1 MRWNDLFADLE
12 AQLEFGQW
20 HAVEQDAAE
29 LTRGLW
35 AELSLM
41 DRIRAAMGQRIRI
54 ILQDGRTQLLDVKT
68 VGPGWVGGADDTSS
82 LLLTRDVIVGIDANL
97 RRAEVPSRPLQAGP
111 NVSRIYRTL
120 ARRREALQILG
131 KTGTVL
137 AEGTIDRVGRDHI
150 DVALHARDDFRRSTA
165 VQGIRII
172 PFDAILLVR
181 ASPMGL
187 ADI

>member
-54 ILQDGRTQLLDVKT
+54 ILQDGRMQLLDVRT

-82 LLLTRDVIVGIDANL
+82 LILTRDVIVGIDANL
-97 RRAEVPSRPLQAGP
+97 RRAEVPARPLQSGP
-111 NVSRIYRTL
+111 SVSRIYRTL
-120 ARRREALQILG
+120 ARRREPLQILA
-131 KTGTVL
+131 KTGIVL